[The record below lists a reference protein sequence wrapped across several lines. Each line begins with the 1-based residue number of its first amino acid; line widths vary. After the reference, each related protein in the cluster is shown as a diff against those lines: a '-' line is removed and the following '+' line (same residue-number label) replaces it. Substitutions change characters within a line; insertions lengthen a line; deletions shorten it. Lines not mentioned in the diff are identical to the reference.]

1 MSIKLSA
8 DDARWE
14 IREAAWSFQERV
26 LWRAS
31 DASRAALHRAV
42 RAAAPMQRLIQ
53 TKLVWPLSDRLDDY
67 GTGTRTAVAT
77 LGVATALGAATAGAV
92 IAGSDQAPTATA
104 AAAAASPALVAQP
117 GDPAAS
123 LQGVPP
129 DFVADPN
136 ASATTTAAAKPAP
149 RPAGDAGPAAP
160 PGQVAWSFAE
170 AFVQYEVGEVDRQAV
185 QTFKSSATPPLAS
198 ALSTNPPR
206 LPAGEKVPEAK
217 VLNVVLGEQAGKEMT
232 ASVSLLRLQ
241 AASELRLTLQDTEQ
255 GWRVAGV
262 LG

>member
-77 LGVATALGAATAGAV
+77 LGVAT
-92 IAGSDQAPTATA
+92 
-104 AAAAASPALVAQP
+104 
-117 GDPAAS
+117 DPAAS

>member
-14 IREAAWSFQERV
+14 IREAAWSFEERV

-31 DASRAALHRAV
+31 DASRSALRRALRV
-42 RAAAPMQRLIQ
+42 VAPMQRLIQ
-53 TKLVWPLSDRLDDY
+53 TKLVWPLADRLDDY

-77 LGVATALGAATAGAV
+77 LGVAAALGAGTAGAV

-104 AAAAASPALVAQP
+104 SAQALVAQP
-117 GDPAAS
+117 GDPGAS

-136 ASATTTAAAKPAP
+136 ASATTTAVATPAP
-149 RPAGDAGPAAP
+149 PPAGASGAAAP
-160 PGQVAWSFAE
+160 PGQVAWSFAQ
-170 AFVQYEVGEVDRQAV
+170 AFVQYEVGEVDQKAV

-206 LPAGEKVPEAK
+206 LPEGDKVPEAR
-217 VLNVVLGEQAGKEMT
+217 VLNVVLGEQTGKQMT
-232 ASVSLLRLQ
+232 ASVSLVRLQ
-241 AASELRLTLQDTEQ
+241 AASELRLTLQDTEK